1 MNSKNKKIG
10 YTTGVFDLF
19 HIGHLEILRK
29 AKQNCD
35 YLIVGVSTDELVQKY
50 KNKRPII
57 TFEQR
62 IEIIKSIKYVDE
74 VVVQK
79 DRDKLSALH
88 KIGFNIMFVG
98 DDWKGSKIFL
108 ELEMEFKKYG
118 VEIFYFPYT
127 KNISSTSLRSIL
139 KRLVQEEEKDLN

>member
-1 MNSKNKKIG
+1 MSSNNKKIG

-19 HIGHLEILRK
+19 HVGHLEILRK
-29 AKQNCD
+29 AKENCD

-57 TFEQR
+57 TFDQR

-98 DDWKGSKIFL
+98 DDWKGSKLFL
-108 ELEMEFKKYG
+108 ELECKFQKHG

-127 KNISSTSLRSIL
+127 KNISSTSLRSTL
-139 KRLVQEEEKDLN
+139 KRLIQEEEKDSN

>member
-1 MNSKNKKIG
+1 MSSNNKKIG

-19 HIGHLEILRK
+19 HVGHLEILGK
-29 AKQNCD
+29 AKENCD
-35 YLIVGVSTDELVQKY
+35 YLIVGVSTDELVQEY

-108 ELEMEFKKYG
+108 DLEREFQKYG

-139 KRLVQEEEKDLN
+139 RRLIQEEAKDSN

>member
-1 MNSKNKKIG
+1 MSSNNKKIG

-19 HIGHLEILRK
+19 HVGHLEILRK
-29 AKQNCD
+29 AKENCD
-35 YLIVGVSTDELVQKY
+35 YLIVGVSTDELVQEY

-57 TFEQR
+57 TFDQR

-98 DDWKGSKIFL
+98 DDWKGSRIFL
-108 ELEMEFKKYG
+108 ELESKFQKHG

-127 KNISSTSLRSIL
+127 KNISSTSLRSTL
-139 KRLVQEEEKDLN
+139 KRLIQEEEKDSN

>member
-1 MNSKNKKIG
+1 MSSNNKKIG

-29 AKQNCD
+29 AKENCD
-35 YLIVGVSTDELVQKY
+35 YLIVGVSTDELVQEY

-57 TFEQR
+57 TFDQR

-108 ELEMEFKKYG
+108 ELESKFQKHG

-127 KNISSTSLRSIL
+127 KNISSTSLRSTL
-139 KRLVQEEEKDLN
+139 KRLIQEEEKDSN

>member
-1 MNSKNKKIG
+1 MSSNNKKIG

-19 HIGHLEILRK
+19 HVGHLEILRK
-29 AKQNCD
+29 AKENCD

-57 TFEQR
+57 TFDQR

-98 DDWKGSKIFL
+98 DDWKGSKLFL
-108 ELEMEFKKYG
+108 DLECKFQKHG

-139 KRLVQEEEKDLN
+139 KRLIQEEEKDSN

>member
-1 MNSKNKKIG
+1 MSSDNKKIG

-19 HIGHLEILRK
+19 HVGHLEILRK
-29 AKQNCD
+29 AKENCD
-35 YLIVGVSTDELVQKY
+35 YLIVGVSTDELVQEY

-57 TFEQR
+57 TFDQR

-108 ELEMEFKKYG
+108 ELESKFQKHG

-127 KNISSTSLRSIL
+127 KNISSTSLRSTL
-139 KRLVQEEEKDLN
+139 KRLIQEEEKDSN

>member
-1 MNSKNKKIG
+1 MSFNNKKIG

-19 HIGHLEILRK
+19 HVGHLEILRK
-29 AKQNCD
+29 AKENCD
-35 YLIVGVSTDELVQKY
+35 YLIVGVSTDELVQEY

-57 TFEQR
+57 TFDQR

-108 ELEMEFKKYG
+108 ELESKFQKHG

-127 KNISSTSLRSIL
+127 KNISSTSLRSTL
-139 KRLVQEEEKDLN
+139 KRLIQEEEKDSN

>member
-1 MNSKNKKIG
+1 MISNNKKIG

-19 HIGHLEILRK
+19 HVGHLEILRK
-29 AKQNCD
+29 AKENCD
-35 YLIVGVSTDELVQKY
+35 YLIVGVSTDELVQEY

-57 TFEQR
+57 TFDQR

-108 ELEMEFKKYG
+108 ELESKFQKHG

-127 KNISSTSLRSIL
+127 KNISSTSLRSTL
-139 KRLVQEEEKDLN
+139 KRLIQEEEKDSN

>member
-1 MNSKNKKIG
+1 MSSNNKKIG

-19 HIGHLEILRK
+19 HVGHLEILRK
-29 AKQNCD
+29 AKENCD
-35 YLIVGVSTDELVQKY
+35 YLIVGVSTDELVQEY

-57 TFEQR
+57 TFDQR

-98 DDWKGSKIFL
+98 DDWKGSRIFL
-108 ELEMEFKKYG
+108 ELESKFQKHG

-127 KNISSTSLRSIL
+127 KNISSTSLRSTL
-139 KRLVQEEEKDLN
+139 KKLIQEEEKDSN

>member
-1 MNSKNKKIG
+1 MSSNNKKIG

-19 HIGHLEILRK
+19 HVGHLEILRK
-29 AKQNCD
+29 AKENCD

-57 TFEQR
+57 TFDQR

-108 ELEMEFKKYG
+108 ELESKFQKHG

-127 KNISSTSLRSIL
+127 KNISSTSLRSTL
-139 KRLVQEEEKDLN
+139 KRLIQEEEKDSN